1 MPLAASKIKSLKP
14 KLGKNGKISRETKFK
29 DINNL
34 YLYLRVNKSGL
45 AYIWVFRRFINGKDR
60 MLEIGNYPQLSQEEA
75 RAEALK
81 INKIIDDGGDP
92 WAIRSSE
99 RFVERN
105 GQPEDSFEIISREC
119 LNIRK
124 SNLSEDYQAKV
135 LRNLEKYVFPYIGN
149 KSISSIT
156 TKDILDIAR
165 RIENRVTGETAHRVV
180 NLISEVF
187 LYGIALEKI
196 ENNQI
201 YEKTI

>member
-1 MPLAASKIKSLKP
+1 MPLTASKIKSLKP
-14 KLGKNGKISRETKFK
+14 KIDKNGKLSRETKFK

-45 AYIWVFRRFINGKDR
+45 AHIWVFRRFINGKDR

-105 GQPEDSFEIISREC
+105 GQPEDSFEISKRMFKC
-119 LNIRK
+119 
-124 SNLSEDYQAKV
+124 S
-135 LRNLEKYVFPYIGN
+135 
-149 KSISSIT
+149 
-156 TKDILDIAR
+156 
-165 RIENRVTGETAHRVV
+165 
-180 NLISEVF
+180 
-187 LYGIALEKI
+187 
-196 ENNQI
+196 
-201 YEKTI
+201 